1 MPAVRRARE
10 ARAEQAAQVR
20 GFYGRPAGKPRVDMV
35 RMAGNP
41 TGEAGGCD
49 DRWTELDRLIDCHY
63 VQIHSYVRAKISC
76 EADAEDITQEV
87 FIRYCRNY
95 RRVDPA
101 EAKALLFVIAKNVM
115 TDHFRRNK
123 VQRMD
128 WHVDVAG
135 VSLASDTPDHM
146 QVIDASADAEV
157 LQAAISA
164 LPPRCRNTFV
174 LSRFEG
180 LTYEQIALRLGISMS
195 MVEKHIMKALQRCR
209 AALEK
214 ARQR

>member
-1 MPAVRRARE
+1 M
-10 ARAEQAAQVR
+10 
-20 GFYGRPAGKPRVDMV
+20 
-35 RMAGNP
+35 
-41 TGEAGGCD
+41 
-49 DRWTELDRLIDCHY
+49 ELDRLIDRHY
-63 VQIHSYVRAKISC
+63 AQIHGYVRAKIAC

-87 FIRYCRNY
+87 FVRYCRSY
-95 RRVDPA
+95 KHVDPA

-123 VQRMD
+123 VHRMD

-135 VSLASDTPDHM
+135 VSLPSDTPDHM
-146 QVIDASADAEV
+146 QVVDASADAAV
-157 LQAAISA
+157 VQAAISA

-180 LTYEQIALRLGISMS
+180 LTYEQIALRLDISMS

-209 AALEK
+209 AALEEAK
-214 ARQR
+214 RK